1 MEDKAKGPTG
11 ASVSPEDKGATSHAE
26 ASHTAA
32 AHSATAHPAA
42 DRYDLDTA
50 TQVAA
55 GPAKSESIPDVVVI
69 TGMSGAGRTEAMHT
83 FEDLGY
89 YVIDN
94 LPPRLLLT
102 LAQVVGINSGVG
114 RHLAIVC
121 DLRSQGLFDELLD
134 ALDALSDHDI
144 SFKILYLDAS
154 DEALRRRYSSVRRR
168 HPIAREGE
176 SNADAIRRERIEL
189 ADVRDRADYVIDTTG
204 WRPIQLRRRIQALF
218 SELTDQQLLEVHV
231 FSFGF
236 KYGMPVEADLVM
248 DVRFLP
254 NPYYDPEMRTLT
266 GMDEKVSSFVLGR
279 TETKHFL
286 RAWYDLLDAV
296 MPGYVAEGKSQLSIA
311 IGCTGGQ
318 HRSVTLANSTA
329 SYLAAQGYR
338 VDVAHRDLPRAERQ

>member
-11 ASVSPEDKGATSHAE
+11 ASVSPEAKGAMSHAE
-26 ASHTAA
+26 APHTAA
-32 AHSATAHPAA
+32 AHSATARAAA
-42 DRYDLDTA
+42 DRYDPEA
-50 TQVAA
+50 PTQVAD

-144 SFKILYLDAS
+144 SYKILYLDAS

-189 ADVRDRADYVIDTTG
+189 ADVRDTTG
-204 WRPIQLRRRIQALF
+204 WRPIQLRRRVQALF

-266 GMDEKVSSFVLGR
+266 GMDEKVSSYVLGR
-279 TETKHFL
+279 SETKHFL
-286 RAWYDLLDAV
+286 KAWYDLLDAV